1 MGVAIGVG
9 SGGGWAWSA
18 DNIVRIG
25 EVPARV
31 IRLDQTHPDAIRL
44 SEMAPRKIALEQR
57 RSETT
62 SPGPKESGVR
72 NILKEM
78 YPSMGYSSNNERT
91 LSAVLFEPSLP
102 FDDLER
108 DFELRNGSVLRKAHF
123 QRLPDG
129 WFRIQHQAGLG
140 NYHIREFN
148 EKDQTVLAA
157 WRAQEFSRLELD
169 PVTRESLSDV
179 TVNRR
184 KLDYTLIPEIKLEEV
199 HLEEVIRFLKSYS
212 IERDP
217 ARKGMQFEMDVWD
230 PQQPVTLPML
240 RYVSLNQLLK
250 LVAQQTGTVIEI
262 GSKSILLR
270 DPSKVR
276 TTEPQG

>member
-1 MGVAIGVG
+1 
-9 SGGGWAWSA
+9 
-18 DNIVRIG
+18 
-25 EVPARV
+25 
-31 IRLDQTHPDAIRL
+31 
-44 SEMAPRKIALEQR
+44 MAPRKIALDQR
-57 RSETT
+57 RPGTI

-78 YPSMGYSSNNERT
+78 YPSMGYYSKDDRT
-91 LSAVLFEPSLP
+91 IAAVLFQPSLP

-108 DFELRNGSVLRKAHF
+108 DFELRNGSILRKAHF

-148 EKDQTVLAA
+148 EKDQAILAA

-179 TVNRR
+179 TVIRR

-199 HLEEVIRFLKSYS
+199 RLEEVIRFVKSYS
-212 IERDP
+212 IESDP

-240 RYVSLNQLLK
+240 HYISLNQLLK
-250 LVAQQTGTVIEI
+250 LVAQKTGTVIEI
-262 GSKSILLR
+262 GAKSVVLR

-276 TTEPQG
+276 TPEPQG